1 MPDWKHAP
9 EGGNWGR
16 FGPEDELGTLNY
28 IGTAE
33 RKAAAAEIREGLA
46 FCLSLPLDIPGT
58 VSVHPRRKPP
68 RLQPTYLGDTPYI
81 NYPLERT
88 EPGLRDVLSDDQVL
102 MSMQYSTQWD
112 SLAHVGAMF
121 DADGDGMP
129 EPVYYNG
136 FRAGVDVLGQTEGSP
151 HGSYARHLSVAPM
164 AATGVQGRGVLV
176 DLLAAFGPDRT
187 VVGLELLQQAMR
199 DQGVT
204 LRPGD
209 ILMLRTGYAEALLD
223 MQDAPDPD
231 GLSRYG
237 AVLDGS
243 DGALLDWI
251 GTSRIAAISADN
263 EAVEHMQKVSENCCF
278 RLPLHHHC
286 LFRLGLPLAELWY
299 FRDLAAAL
307 AARRR
312 HAVFL
317 TAPPLRLPGAIGSP
331 VTPVA
336 TI

>member
-1 MPDWKHAP
+1 MPDWKNAP
-9 EGGNWGR
+9 ESSNWGR
-16 FGPEDELGTLNY
+16 FGPEDELGTLNH
-28 IGTAE
+28 IDAAE

-46 FCLSLPLDIPGT
+46 FCLSLPLDIPGA
-58 VSVHPRRKPP
+58 VSIHPRRKPP
-68 RLQPTYLGDTPYI
+68 RLQPTCLGDTPYI
-81 NYPLERT
+81 NYPLERA
-88 EPGLRDVLSDDQVL
+88 EPGLQDVLSDDQVL

-121 DADGDGMP
+121 DADGDGQP
-129 EPVYYNG
+129 EALYYNG
-136 FRAGVDVLGQTEGSP
+136 FRAGEHVLGQTAGSP
-151 HGSYARHLSVAPM
+151 HGSYARRLSVAPM
-164 AATGVQGRGVLV
+164 AATGVQGRGILV
-176 DLLAAFGPDRT
+176 DLLAAFGPGRT
-187 VVGLELLQQAMR
+187 VVGLDLLMQAMGR
-199 DQGVT
+199 QRVNP
-204 LRPGD
+204 RPGD

-223 MQDAPDPD
+223 MQDAPDPE

-237 AVLDGS
+237 AVLDGG
-243 DGALLDWI
+243 DPALLDWI
-251 GTSRIAAISADN
+251 GASKIAAIAADN
-263 EAVEHMQKVSENCCF
+263 EAVEQMQKASDQCCF

-307 AARRR
+307 AARDR